1 MRVREEK
8 AMEDCDKEEIQNK
21 VAWHVGEV
29 KSVTI
34 EEINESH
41 QSPYYITNKRPI
53 RFYLMQ
59 LDIKDLF
66 LMQLVEDHVYKFFL

>member
-34 EEINESH
+34 EEMRV
-41 QSPYYITNKRPI
+41 TNKRPYFNATCRRSRI
-53 RFYLMQ
+53 QVPFLRSLILVLKY
-59 LDIKDLF
+59 IKI
-66 LMQLVEDHVYKFFL
+66 KFD